1 MIIQKLNPG
10 IPLRGL
16 IHCKVCG
23 RMLTGGMATGR
34 FGKKYAH
41 YFCSSKCVKIS
52 GIKVE
57 KEIERILSNADFLTS
72 PLSHLRARASD
83 YLKNDIDTGRT
94 ARDAAQRNVAH
105 LNKRL
110 DKLTDGW
117 LTGVVDEAT
126 YKSQAAVIRQQIT
139 NQQEILNA
147 ETFDV
152 NQFTRILGRVDTI

>member
-1 MIIQKLNPG
+1 
-10 IPLRGL
+10 
-16 IHCKVCG
+16 
-23 RMLTGGMATGR
+23 MATGR